1 MDKNS
6 FFIIIE
12 EDDKKSF
19 IEKLNSIDKDKIIDI
34 KYHILHVQENVNKY
48 TALIL
53 IKEKNEHRISEG
65 E

>member
-1 MDKNS
+1 MNKNS

-19 IEKLNSIDKDKIIDI
+19 IEKLNSIDKDNIIDI

-53 IKEKNEHRISEG
+53 IKENTTKEQIG
-65 E
+65 Y